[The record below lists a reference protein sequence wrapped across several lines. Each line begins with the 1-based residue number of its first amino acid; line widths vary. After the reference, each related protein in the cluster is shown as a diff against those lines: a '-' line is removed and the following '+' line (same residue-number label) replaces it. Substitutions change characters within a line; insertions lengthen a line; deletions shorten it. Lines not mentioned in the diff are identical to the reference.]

1 MSRLIQLLNEKGVV
15 QVDSGTDQ
23 SDSNFKVY
31 SPAGNLFRLMLIVN
45 TNHPVV
51 FEGSPSMVGKMLG
64 NLLEEKPKEVKM
76 LQANFNKVKKTLAA
90 GKKVTVTTKKEYF
103 EALFPLLLP
112 LTGLT
117 VKESSLV
124 NSFAGNT
131 DTHSTNQRR
140 TVVLIGKSL
149 LANKDVEINSKDRMF
164 IKGYIHGFDAMD
176 GIEGEKDD
184 APENIDDHRV
194 IHQVAIEADTQSPP
208 DKTSKIVKGKK
219 PAELR
224 DMKKKA
230 NTVKRGVRGLVHDNT
245 AELREVMNNNESADA
260 FKVQL
265 AEKDEHVTD
274 IINSKIAVFYNQTKL
289 EFGHEIA
296 NFSTKLFSNAIK
308 HLGDAAG
315 YLGVTQ
321 GDVDM
326 TVVKTEDNA
335 MKISMKVGKKLPAE
349 HQFFMVK
356 TFRTDEAGL
365 RVADHEKIQIPLGA
379 QSSGINKKIFK
390 DALDLYKAEDIDK
403 ITLQANVDVGGYAWF
418 RYGFVPKDNTQI
430 EQIAHWMEQ
439 VGGLVTKAL
448 RYDAKHISQ
457 FIDGKSANKTKGINN
472 LVNLLAKGQSLQAE
486 LVIKKLFAECAAE
499 FRAKYTNKAS
509 YKELGK
515 NIAISNFKDYKI
527 SGNVYSISYKA
538 LLSIQSLNVDGT
550 KPIPMVGGI
559 YLDWAGELDMKDLD
573 NTNAYLN
580 MKKG

>member
-1 MSRLIQLLNEKGVV
+1 MSRLIQILNEKGVV
-15 QVDSGTDQ
+15 QVDAGTDQ

-31 SPAGNLFRLMLIVN
+31 TPAGNLFRLMLIVN
-45 TNHPVV
+45 ANHPVV

-64 NLLEEKPKEVKM
+64 NLTEEKPKEVRL
-76 LQANFNKVKKTLAA
+76 LQANFNKIKKTLAA
-90 GKKVTVTTKKEYF
+90 GKKVTVSTKKEYF

-131 DTHSTNQRR
+131 DNHVTNQRR
-140 TVVLIGKSL
+140 NVVLIGKSL
-149 LANKDVEINSKDRMF
+149 LANKDVEINAKDKMF

-184 APENIDDHRV
+184 APENIEDHRTL
-194 IHQVAIEADTQSPP
+194 HHVAAEAETQSPP
-208 DKTSKIVKGKK
+208 DKTSKVIKGKK

-230 NTVKRGVRGLVHDNT
+230 DAVKKGVKGLTSDNT
-245 AELREVMNNNESADA
+245 SELREMMDTNESPDA
-260 FKVQL
+260 FKVEL
-265 AEKDEHVTD
+265 SEKDAHVAD
-274 IINSKIAVFYNQTKL
+274 VINSKMAVFYNQTKL

-296 NFSTKLFSNAIK
+296 NFTTKLFSNAIK
-308 HLGDAAG
+308 HLGDARG
-315 YLGVTQ
+315 YLGFTQ

-326 TVVKTEDNA
+326 SVVKTEDNA
-335 MKISMKVGKKLPAE
+335 MKISMKVGKKLPSE

-365 RVADHEKIQIPLGA
+365 RVADHEKIQVPLGA
-379 QSSGINKKIFK
+379 QSTGINKKIFK

-418 RYGFVPKDNTQI
+418 RYGFVPRDNDQI

-448 RYDAKHISQ
+448 KYDAKHISQ
-457 FIDGKSANKTKGINN
+457 FIDDKSVNKTKGINN
-472 LVNLLAKGQSLQAE
+472 LVNLLAKGQSTQAE
-486 LVIKKLFAECAAE
+486 MVIKKLFAECAAE
-499 FRAKYTNKAS
+499 FRAKYTTKDS

-515 NIAISNFKDYKI
+515 NIAIANFKDYKI

-538 LLSIQSLNVDGT
+538 LLSIQSLNVDGVR
-550 KPIPMVGGI
+550 PIPMVNGI